1 MQDPAVAHP
10 TADRA
15 DHAGHRIDPALVL
28 IALLALVIRI
38 PSFFATRVLLF
49 DDGVYGASA
58 VAMRH
63 GGIPFRDVFSS
74 QPPLFLPLVYGFDA
88 LGLRRLD
95 SPRLLAV
102 VSGVF
107 VVIAVWGIAHRL
119 GGRRAAIIA
128 SILMATSGC
137 LLWTTGPLTSDGT
150 AEVFAAFA
158 VLVAVMYRDSPTLR
172 RAVVVGLLL
181 GAGVAIKLVM
191 LAPAAIACALLLLTS
206 RRFRDLAIAVIA
218 ALAVVVVASVPFGI
232 ADVWNQSVR
241 YHLDTGEKQD
251 ALANLRKTSSTLGD
265 RDAPL
270 LLGAVVALI
279 GLFAYRRHRDPD
291 TARHPLFD
299 RLAGGVAPIVWWL
312 VLALL
317 AVTAQTP
324 MWRNHLAHLVVPAC
338 VLVGVG
344 LAPMVDRIRR
354 LPVVALGV
362 LGILAVVAIGYHVVH
377 LSPLLWDTGA
387 QGSETRVVRALRE
400 LPADAQAISDDPGV
414 VWRAGRRTPDDLV
427 DASVLRQKTS
437 EPSLRLTADSVV
449 KAAARPEVC
458 AVAVRSAARWG
469 SFADLPARLADK
481 GYHVAERY
489 GGPRA
494 LYVKSDCPS

>member
-10 TADRA
+10 TAGRV
-15 DHAGHRIDPALVL
+15 GRRIDPALVL
-28 IALLALVIRI
+28 IALLAFVVRI

-74 QPPLFLPLVYGFDA
+74 QPPLFLPLVFAFDA

-102 VSGVF
+102 VSGVL
-107 VVIAVWGIAHRL
+107 VVVAVWGIAHRL

-128 SILMATSGC
+128 SLLMATSGC

-150 AEVFAAFA
+150 AEVFATFA
-158 VLVAVMYRDSPTLR
+158 VLVAITYRDSPTLR

-191 LAPAAIACALLLLTS
+191 LAPAAVACALLLLTS
-206 RRFRDLAIAVIA
+206 RRFRDLFIAVVA
-218 ALAVVVVASVPFGI
+218 GLAVVVVASVPFGI

-241 YHLDTGEKQD
+241 YHLDTGEQQD

-265 RDAPL
+265 RDVPL
-270 LLGAVVALI
+270 LFGAVVALI
-279 GLFAYRRHRDPD
+279 GLFADRRHRGPGP
-291 TARHPLFD
+291 ARLPLLD
-299 RLAGGVAPIVWWL
+299 RLTGGAAPIVWWL

-344 LAPMVDRIRR
+344 LAPMVEHIRR
-354 LPVVALGV
+354 LPVAALGTLVV
-362 LGILAVVAIGYHVVH
+362 LTTLAIGYHVVH

-387 QGSETRVVRALRE
+387 TGGEARVVRALRE
-400 LPADAQAISDDPGV
+400 LPVGAQAISDDPGV

-437 EPSLRLTADSVV
+437 EPSLRLTSDSIV
-449 KAAARPEVC
+449 KAAANPNVC
-458 AVAVRSAARWG
+458 AVAVRSAVRWG
-469 SFADLPARLADK
+469 AFGDLPARLEAE
-481 GYHVAERY
+481 GYHVAEHY

-494 LYVKSDCPS
+494 LYVKQNCRSGN

>member
-1 MQDPAVAHP
+1 MHDPAVAHP
-10 TADRA
+10 TAERA
-15 DHAGHRIDPALVL
+15 GRRVDPALGL
-28 IALLALVIRI
+28 IALLAFIVRI
-38 PSFFATRVLLF
+38 PALFATRVLLF

-74 QPPLFLPLVYGFDA
+74 QPPLFLPLVDVFDA

-102 VSGVF
+102 VSGVL
-107 VVIAVWGIAHRL
+107 VTIAVWGIAQRL

-128 SILMATSGC
+128 GLLMATSGC

-181 GAGVAIKLVM
+181 GAGVAVKLVM
-191 LAPAAIACALLLLTS
+191 LGPAAVACALLLLAS
-206 RRFRDLAIAVIA
+206 RRFRDLAVAVLA
-218 ALAVVVVASVPFGI
+218 ALAVVVVAAVPFGI

-241 YHLDTGEKQD
+241 YHLDTGEQQD

-265 RDAPL
+265 RDVPL
-270 LLGAVVALI
+270 LLGALVAIVGVVAE
-279 GLFAYRRHRDPD
+279 GRRRGAQAAPRRWLDWL
-291 TARHPLFD
+291 TS
-299 RLAGGVAPIVWWL
+299 GIAPIVWWL
-312 VLALL
+312 VLALV
-317 AVTAQTP
+317 AITAQTP

-338 VLVGVG
+338 VLVGIG
-344 LAPMVDRIRR
+344 LAPMVDRVRR
-354 LPVVALGV
+354 LPAVALG
-362 LGILAVVAIGYHVVH
+362 GLAIVGVAAIAYHVVH
-377 LSPLLWDTGA
+377 LAPLLWDTGA
-387 QGSETRVVRALRE
+387 TGSEARVVRALRA
-400 LPADAQAISDDPGV
+400 LPPGAQAISDDPGV
-414 VWRAGRRTPDDLV
+414 VWRAGRQTPGDLV
-427 DASVLRQKTS
+427 DASILRQKTS
-437 EPSLRLTADSVV
+437 EPSLRITADTVV

-458 AVAVRSAARWG
+458 AVAVRSSVRWG
-469 SFADLPARLADK
+469 SFTDLPARLADE
-481 GYHVAERY
+481 GYKVAERY

-494 LYVKSDCPS
+494 LYVKQSC